1 MEELNTVNQMKII
14 NMIKSKDIDLL
25 FLAIS
30 IVHSLPKSGVYI
42 NFNDPVYTNSVYPF
56 NIIIRRLAHSILYSK
71 IPLICRIGYKNPEI
85 VFVKLD
91 KFAEEQKDVLNELIK
106 Y

>member
-1 MEELNTVNQMKII
+1 MEELNTVNQIKII

-25 FLAIS
+25 FLAIN

-71 IPLICRIGYKNPEI
+71 IALICRIGYKNPEI
-85 VFVKLD
+85 VFDKLD